1 MAKKVIALSLTAE
14 YDRRLDEIARELA
27 GDVARPNRS
36 AAIKAL
42 IDDYNRQ
49 RVVRSVRRQNA
60 QSA

>member
-49 RVVRSVRRQNA
+49 RIVRKRRQHNA